1 MAINLL
7 ISFLAV
13 IISITI
19 HEFFHA
25 LVADK
30 LGDPTPRAYG
40 RLSLNPMAHIDPIG
54 TILLPL
60 FGAFSGFPVIGWA
73 KPTPIDPYNFKNP
86 RQGEIIV
93 SLAGPFSNFLLA
105 FLASL
110 FPSQITFII
119 STVSLYL
126 GIFNLI
132 PIPPLDGS
140 KILLN
145 LLPVDETAKIES
157 TFNRY
162 SYLFI
167 ILLLLS
173 GILSKIIQP
182 IFSFLINLLYQ
193 F

>member
-1 MAINLL
+1 MTINLL
-7 ISFLAV
+7 ISLLAV

-25 LVADK
+25 FAADK

-40 RLSLNPMAHIDPIG
+40 RLSLNPMAHIDPLG

-60 FGAFSGFPVIGWA
+60 FGAISGFPVIGWA
-73 KPTPIDPYNFKNP
+73 KPTPIDPFNFQNP
-86 RQGEIIV
+86 RKGEIIV
-93 SLAGPFSNFLLA
+93 SLAGPLSNFLLA
-105 FLASL
+105 FLVSL
-110 FPSQITFII
+110 FPNQITFTI

-145 LLPVDETAKIES
+145 LLPVDEAAKIES
-157 TFNRY
+157 SFDRY
-162 SYLFI
+162 GYFFI
-167 ILLLLS
+167 ILLLVS
-173 GILSKIIQP
+173 GLLSKIIQP
-182 IFSFLINLLYQ
+182 IFSFLINLLY
-193 F
+193 